1 MGGGDVTTKGEHMK
15 LTADHV
21 VVDVD
26 VRSSGR
32 AGYGIY
38 LAEPVRRGDLLVVF
52 GGSATPGHV
61 FRQLPADRQRRSLQ
75 VADDV
80 YLVTEPERAMGD
92 CVNHSC
98 DPTAVFEG
106 QISLVARRDLAIGE
120 QITFDYATSD
130 SWPYDEFECECGEDL
145 CRSKVTGED
154 WMDPDLQRRYAGN
167 FSTYLQRKIDR
178 LTGSGSD

>member
-1 MGGGDVTTKGEHMK
+1 MN

-26 VRSSGR
+26 LRSSGG
-32 AGYGIY
+32 AGLGIF

-61 FRQLPADRQRRSLQ
+61 FRQLSDDRQRRSLQ

-80 YLVTEPERAMGD
+80 YLVTGPERALGD

-106 QISLVARRDLAIGE
+106 QISLVARRDLVVGE
-120 QITFDYATSD
+120 EITFDYATSD
-130 SWPYDEFECECGEDL
+130 SWPYDEFECECGADL
-145 CRSKVTGED
+145 CRAKVTGED
-154 WMDPDLQRRYAGN
+154 WMDPELQRRYAGG

-178 LTGSGSD
+178 LVGATAD